1 MINWLKKLKP
11 LILVELFKKNDYD
24 NKITEIDAK
33 IRSITGLA
41 TTTGLYPFKIPDA
54 SDLVKKA
61 EYDAKTWDIE
71 KKYFAT
77 SVYNKFMSGIL
88 DLKIKEKEL
97 VNKSDTSG
105 FTDNANLNKKIAI
118 LGTKAEL

>member
-24 NKITEIDAK
+24 NKITEIDTK

-54 SDLVKKA
+54 SDLVKKQNMMQKH
-61 EYDAKTWDIE
+61 ETLRK
-71 KKYFAT
+71 
-77 SVYNKFMSGIL
+77 NIL
-88 DLKIKEKEL
+88 LPLFII
-97 VNKSDTSG
+97 
-105 FTDNANLNKKIAI
+105 NL
-118 LGTKAEL
+118 